1 MSNNN
6 IYNYKTPKS
15 GNEETRFFNL
25 KGRITRKSFFLR
37 FLFSIGLCAAFTF
50 LKINGFFC
58 EYGSRSFIFF
68 ETIYLYVLPSFV
80 LVFNL
85 IQGAKRMHDVNK
97 SGWYFFIPIYNIYL
111 TFSPGTKNNNDY
123 GIDPAPL
130 KHIQYFDEKESNKQ
144 DNKKEESITENKSGL
159 DKWRD
164 HLSQVRKQNPN
175 KTYQE
180 SLEIAQNTYKYKK
193 SAINKTT
200 ETTKKKSKNYLLL
213 LTIVVAAAIYYFK
226 EHPGLIPDFGAIR
239 DRFKVQEEGTNVK
252 FDTVATGVEEERDI
266 EEENKKHEMRF
277 RNGSKVYVKVE
288 RAYFYDKPNSL
299 NIRSSY
305 LVMGDKAKINK
316 MKYGFAYIK
325 FYNQN
330 SGKFTNGWIK
340 LIDFE
345 IEEGVKS
352 KK

>member
-6 IYNYKTPKS
+6 LYNFKTPKS
-15 GNEETRFFNL
+15 GNEETGFFNL
-25 KGRITRKSFFLR
+25 KGRITRKAFFLR
-37 FLFSIGLCAAFTF
+37 WLLAIIIYTFCIYCYLSGLFGAFNDR
-50 LKINGFFC
+50 I
-58 EYGSRSFIFF
+58 FIFF
-68 ETIYLYVLPSFV
+68 ETISLYILPVLIVIFI
-80 LVFNL
+80 L

-111 TFSPGTKNNNDY
+111 TFSPGTKDNNDY

-144 DNKKEESITENKSGL
+144 DNKEEESITENKSAL

-180 SLEIAQNTYKYKK
+180 SLEIAQKTYKYKK
-193 SAINKTT
+193 SANNKTT

-213 LTIVVAAAIYYFK
+213 LTIVVSAAIYY
-226 EHPGLIPDFGAIR
+226 PGLIPDFGAIR

-288 RAYFYDKPNSL
+288 RAYFYDKPDALS
-299 NIRSSY
+299 RRRSY
-305 LVMGDKAKINK
+305 LVKGDKAKINK

-345 IEEGVKS
+345 IEEVPK
-352 KK
+352 